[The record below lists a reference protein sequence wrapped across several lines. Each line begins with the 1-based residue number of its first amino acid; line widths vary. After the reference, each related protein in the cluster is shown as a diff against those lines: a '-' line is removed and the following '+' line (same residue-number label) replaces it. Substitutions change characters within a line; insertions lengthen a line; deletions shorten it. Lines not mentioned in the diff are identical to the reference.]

1 MKIYCPTH
9 GVQTTRPC
17 PACRK
22 QRDRARGSAASRG
35 YGRAWRKLRA
45 EILPDHLELLCEW
58 EGGGCT
64 ERATEVHHRDGNP
77 ANNDPSNHQR
87 LCKSHHSR
95 ITAAQRRGS
104 AA

>member
-1 MKIYCPTH
+1 MKIFCPTH

-22 QRDRARGSAASRG
+22 RRDRARGSPASRG
-35 YGRAWRKLRA
+35 YGGAWRKIRA
-45 EILPDHLELLCEW
+45 EILPPHLELVCEW
-58 EGGGCT
+58 ERGCT

-95 ITAAQRRGS
+95 ITATQQRGS